1 VLSSRQLYAVIRA
14 DLLISNALFELA
26 YVFVYVSCHIFVI
39 NAHDCLPPYIQILAT
54 PWVCLLYGG
63 IVVQD
68 IKCKFMILPVIWSCG
83 VSNMRSC

>member
-1 VLSSRQLYAVIRA
+1 MLISRQLYAATRA
-14 DLLISNALFELA
+14 DLLIINALFELV

-63 IVVQD
+63 IVVQE
-68 IKCKFMILPVIWSCG
+68 IKCKFKI
-83 VSNMRSC
+83 

>member
-1 VLSSRQLYAVIRA
+1 MLSSRQLYAVIRA

-54 PWVCLLYGG
+54 PLGLSSLWWNCSARDQ
-63 IVVQD
+63 VQ
-68 IKCKFMILPVIWSCG
+68 I
-83 VSNMRSC
+83 